1 MKVLDCIDIFDLM
14 VSLYDK
20 KTKNKPDI
28 IIQLVSENENLKF
41 KVSISTISITIIHIL
56 NLTGMHTS
64 SFHYE
69 STYKSIAGLNKPYSS
84 TACL

>member
-1 MKVLDCIDIFDLM
+1 M

-69 STYKSIAGLNKPYSS
+69 STCTYKSIAGLNKPYSS